1 MRTRRTPVVLVLLT
15 TLAAGGCGASTEE
28 SGSGSARPAAS
39 APEAGG
45 CPFSGTIEA
54 KSGRADAPV
63 MLLTDV
69 RVGTHGCFERVVFE
83 LRPREGEAG
92 APLGYTVV
100 YQPAPI
106 TQDGSGEPVEVE
118 GAAFLVVR
126 LTAMGVDLTKPD
138 APPTYLGPGVLNPPT
153 TTRIRQLRRV
163 GDFEGVLTWAIGLDA
178 TRPFAVS
185 TQESPARL
193 LVDIGD

>member
-1 MRTRRTPVVLVLLT
+1 M
-15 TLAAGGCGASTEE
+15 TLAAGGCGASTTEE
-28 SGSGSARPAAS
+28 SGSARPAAS
-39 APEAGG
+39 GAVTAPEG

-54 KSGRADAPV
+54 QSGRADAPV

-83 LRPREGEAG
+83 LRPREGEAA
-92 APLGYTVV
+92 APLGYTVA
-100 YQPAPI
+100 YQPTPI

-118 GAAFLVVR
+118 GAAFLVVELR
-126 LTAMGVDLTKPD
+126 AMGVDLTKPD
-138 APPTYLGPGVLNPPT
+138 APPTYHGPAVLNPPT